1 MGLAQSRRGE
11 VLRDSDTTTGG
22 SFILDGSFLPSFHP
36 SRDLAQRGAP
46 GCSGVK
52 VCICTRFL
60 NWLQRVCEFAAE
72 GDAAELRGAA
82 KCCSIVAQPVQR
94 NRRCRAS
101 LRVRCRTSQESE
113 PLQCDRWTHRCSSS
127 RRASVTAIC
136 PSIPASVTS
145 RATGPPSSR
154 DC

>member
-36 SRDLAQRGAP
+36 SRDLAQRGAL
-46 GCSGVK
+46 V
-52 VCICTRFL
+52 TFL
-60 NWLQRVCEFAAE
+60 NRLQRVCEFAAQ

-94 NRRCRAS
+94 NRRCRAH
-101 LRVRCRTSQESE
+101 LCEFAAERVKNRS
-113 PLQCDRWTHRCSSS
+113 RCSVIDGHIVA
-127 RRASVTAIC
+127 R
-136 PSIPASVTS
+136 PA
-145 RATGPPSSR
+145 AGPQ
-154 DC
+154 

>member
-94 NRRCRAS
+94 NRRCRAH
-101 LRVRCRTSQESE
+101 LCEFAAERVKNRS
-113 PLQCDRWTHRCSSS
+113 RCSVIDGHIVA
-127 RRASVTAIC
+127 R
-136 PSIPASVTS
+136 PA
-145 RATGPPSSR
+145 AGPQ
-154 DC
+154 